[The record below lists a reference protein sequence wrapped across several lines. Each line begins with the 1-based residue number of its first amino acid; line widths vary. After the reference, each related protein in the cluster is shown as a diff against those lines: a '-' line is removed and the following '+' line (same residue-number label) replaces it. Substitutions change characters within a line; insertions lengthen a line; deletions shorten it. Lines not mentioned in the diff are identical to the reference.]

1 MAHNNVKTFASDDTV
16 LDPAIKKHIATLYA
30 AVDNKELE
38 FWGSHFTEDAELKKG
53 TSNVKGRQSKS
64 LRIFMSL
71 PLHLSRFTGPN
82 RPLQILLTS
91 SPSPGLSSRAATIL
105 SMRCSPLGTTLRR

>member
-1 MAHNNVKTFASDDTV
+1 MAQNNVKTFACDDTV

-64 LRIFMSL
+64 LFNFMFLL
-71 PLHLSRFTGPN
+71 PRH
-82 RPLQILLTS
+82 
-91 SPSPGLSSRAATIL
+91 
-105 SMRCSPLGTTLRR
+105 SPLVLIGFCRSCRPRHQVLVCRPESRPHCLCGVPLWAQR